1 MNPEVKKIFVLFNE
15 LIQNQSDNILLP
27 PCLKLPNSN
36 SRVFLRN
43 KLTNRKPSKYQYIL
57 TFEDLLKLK
66 ETDIVDSCDK
76 VIGHCANHSG
86 SPGFEVYLNK
96 TMLFSVWT
104 YQELADALSIFEDN
118 VKKRLKV
125 VCGELTIKA
134 IYVLE
139 KKWRYYIERK
149 NSLTEN
155 EPMLAGDEDDSFR
168 DVLSNIKL
176 GDSGKRPDFSQS
188 KLPPSTST
196 PPITV
201 PWPERNLVAEW

>member
-1 MNPEVKKIFVLFNE
+1 M
-15 LIQNQSDNILLP
+15 
-27 PCLKLPNSN
+27 
-36 SRVFLRN
+36 FLRN

-155 EPMLAGDEDDSFR
+155 ESMLAGDEDDSFR

-176 GDSGKRPDFSQS
+176 GESVKIWDIQKGIFIGCFSPDLVS
-188 KLPPSTST
+188 KL
-196 PPITV
+196 
-201 PWPERNLVAEW
+201 L